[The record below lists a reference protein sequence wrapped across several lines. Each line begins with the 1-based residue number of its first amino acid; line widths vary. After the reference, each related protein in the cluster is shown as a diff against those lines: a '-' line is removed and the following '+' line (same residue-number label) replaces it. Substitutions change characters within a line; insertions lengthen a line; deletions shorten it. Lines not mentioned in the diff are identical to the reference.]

1 MYISSIKKI
10 KNYRNLDGKTIVF
23 DPEINFIIGENNLGK
38 TNILELLHT
47 FFAVGKFQDDDF
59 NNQEECIE
67 ISLVIKYSDS
77 EIGFFEDNFDI
88 DDYHAITITGVQD
101 SVDERLEYYHGDDC
115 LRKINATTIR
125 KINTLYYYAQRMPA
139 KEVDFRKG
147 NGSGKVLNYLIQS
160 SLKGLSLEERDLIK
174 TSEISSIVSS
184 INSNL
189 TKINTITG
197 DRLQAYLDDNPGQIL
212 CRMLEIGDVNGRDLS
227 KLGEGIQ
234 YAFNILLQIIE
245 NIYSV
250 KSSRKPE
257 KFEERLVVVDG
268 KKLYPII
275 LILDEP
281 EVHQH
286 PYRQRSLMKKI
297 MGVIDN
303 TNSDFME
310 LLQELFGIDG
320 LTGQIF
326 LATHSPNI
334 LLNDYKQFIRV
345 YQSNSTL
352 EIISGRNIT
361 FTEDPKL
368 FKHLL
373 HNFIYLKEAMF
384 SRYIIFVE
392 GDTEMGAIPVFAERK
407 NIDLDSLGVGIIKLD
422 GADGVK
428 RCMALYS
435 KFGIPTIAIIDKDK
449 KDLYEN
455 VPNVYFTTEMDYEE
469 DVYSNFKLNDYL
481 RCCKELDMLSHF
493 IGVLKRKRYSFD
505 VVAFQDDPDSVVV
518 SDEDQEHI
526 MTDEKEKQ
534 LTSLKQSKNAQ
545 KGSVLAQYVTV
556 IPSTFETAL
565 NRIVEEVC

>member
-10 KNYRNLDGKTIVF
+10 KYYRNLDGKTIVF